1 MNDWLLHMT
10 EDQRTYAVGLIDAML
25 AALSTAS
32 HLPLVRCDNWSRAT
46 VRLLADRRSGA
57 SVALSRGRVI
67 LRTPLSVRRNR
78 LAAEITGPASA
89 SSDDLADGD
98 VAVMLVTLADWRAA
112 LSSPVTTATT
122 EDVQGIERAA
132 LLLLRGVAHAH
143 RPNWEMAALQS
154 SRQEGHVLQIYSR
167 RPDGSQL
174 GCRFKSRPM
183 APCEGGMTR
192 ELVGE
197 IERILGERSHA
208 HVVELERWKRY
219 RMCFEATPN
228 YCVSPT
234 RDPMTTLRALNALPS
249 GVRLTTS
256 RSRPS
261 RGPG

>member
-1 MNDWLLHMT
+1 MNGWLLHMT

-25 AALSTAS
+25 AALSTVS

-46 VRLLADRRSGA
+46 VRALADRRSGA
-57 SVALSRGRVI
+57 SVALSRGAVI
-67 LRTPLSVRRNR
+67 LRTPLSIRRNR
-78 LAAEITGPASA
+78 LAAEITGPVSI
-89 SSDDLADGD
+89 SGDD
-98 VAVMLVTLADWRAA
+98 VAVMLATLAGWRAA
-112 LSSPVTTATT
+112 LSSPVTTATRA
-122 EDVQGIERAA
+122 DVQGIESAA
-132 LLLLRGVAHAH
+132 LLLLRGVTHAH
-143 RPNWEMAALQS
+143 RPDWEMAALQS

-174 GCRFKSRPM
+174 GCRFRSRPM
-183 APCEGGMTR
+183 SPCEGGMTR

-219 RMCFEATPN
+219 RLRFDATPC

-234 RDPMTTLRALNALPS
+234 RDAMTTLRALNALPP
-249 GVRLTTS
+249 GARVTTG